1 MKLQKELKK
10 KETKNDGDEGN
21 EKRRIR
27 SLIWFVLVLSLH
39 SETFDLSHNHKQ

>member
-27 SLIWFVLVLSLH
+27 SLI
-39 SETFDLSHNHKQ
+39 